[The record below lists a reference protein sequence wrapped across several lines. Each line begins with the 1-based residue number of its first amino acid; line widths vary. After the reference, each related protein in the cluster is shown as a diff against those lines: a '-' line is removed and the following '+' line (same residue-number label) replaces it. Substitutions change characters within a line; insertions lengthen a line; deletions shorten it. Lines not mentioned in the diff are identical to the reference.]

1 MVGEFF
7 GKVISWYMS
16 NINYGTV
23 VFLMAV
29 ESSFVPFPSEVV
41 VPPAGWKAAQGEM
54 NLALVIIAGTV
65 GSMIGALFN
74 YYLAILAGRKIIYA
88 FVETRLARA
97 LMLNREGVEK
107 AETFFNRYGNI
118 STFTARLIPAVRQ
131 LISIPAGLARM
142 PLKNFIL
149 YTLAG
154 SLTWNIILGLLGY
167 FLYSQKELLEEYYR
181 ELSYAGI
188 FLALA
193 VSAYILWSAMRKK
206 SGNNGTA
213 D

>member
-1 MVGEFF
+1 
-7 GKVISWYMS
+7 MS

-23 VFLMAV
+23 IFLMAV
-29 ESSFVPFPSEVV
+29 ESSFIPFPSEVV
-41 VPPAGWKAAQGEM
+41 IPPAGWKAAQGEM
-54 NLALVIIAGTV
+54 NLLLVIVAGTV

-88 FVETRLARA
+88 FVDTRLARA
-97 LMLNREGVEK
+97 LMLSREGVEK
-107 AETFFNRYGNI
+107 AELFFNRYGNI

-142 PLKNFIL
+142 PLKNFLL

-154 SLTWNIILGLLGY
+154 SLTWNIILGLMGY

-181 ELSYAGI
+181 ELTYAGI

-206 SGNNGTA
+206 SGNNSTA